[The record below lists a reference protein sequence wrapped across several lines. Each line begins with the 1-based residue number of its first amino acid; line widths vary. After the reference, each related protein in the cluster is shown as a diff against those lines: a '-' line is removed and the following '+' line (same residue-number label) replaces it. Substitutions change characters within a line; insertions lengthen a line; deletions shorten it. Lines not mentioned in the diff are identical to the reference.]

1 MHPLLWPIVVPAV
14 AGFLCLLVPRKV
26 RAVREILAIGAT
38 LWTFLL
44 TIGIFRGGEQF
55 MQQDW
60 LEFGFFTVAFDLR
73 AYHFASFVL
82 MFIAFFGL
90 AVASYSASYMAGKP
104 AGRSYYA
111 YLLWTV
117 AASCGAVL
125 ADNLIVLLIF
135 WEIVTILFYLLV
147 TLGGTKLSS
156 AAARKSFVILG
167 FSDCA
172 LLLGIVFLW
181 VLGGSLSLSQLS
193 VKMGG
198 SLTYIAFILCTIGAL
213 AKAGAWPVH
222 SWVPAAAE
230 GSPTPVMAF
239 LPASLDK
246 LLGIYLLARISLELF
261 IMDGA
266 MGLMLMIIGS
276 ATIIF
281 AVMMALVQH
290 DLKKLLSFHAVSQ
303 VGYMVLGVGTGV
315 PIGIMGGL
323 FHMVNHAI
331 YKSCL
336 FLGAGAVEKQAKTTD
351 LTKLGGLASAMPI
364 TFGAM
369 FVASMSIS
377 GVPPFNGFVSKW
389 LVYQSLVSIRQPI
402 FLIAATFG
410 SALTLASFIK
420 VLYSVF
426 WGERPKKL
434 KNVREV
440 GFLMA
445 WPMAALA
452 LLCILFGVVAQFPLQ
467 RFIGPIDLMIKDFPF
482 EGIPNSLKMSDAWW
496 SPTGATLLMILGL
509 MVGLVW
515 YLLGRVT
522 KRRRAVAFVGG
533 ESLDSDETRVV
544 GTGFYE
550 TIRNLSGFKGVYSD
564 ADKGIFDVYFLGGRL
579 GGLLVKALRN
589 LHDGVLSSY
598 LSWSIIGL
606 GILIF
611 LMELM

>member
-1 MHPLLWPIVVPAV
+1 MHPLLWPIVVPAI
-14 AGFLCLLVPRKV
+14 AGFLCFLVPRKV
-26 RAVREILAIGAT
+26 RGLREALAILAT
-38 LWTFLL
+38 LWAFLL
-44 TIGIFRGGEQF
+44 TIQIFRGGEIWLRQE
-55 MQQDW
+55 W
-60 LEFGFFTVAFDLR
+60 LELGSFSVRFDLR
-73 AYHFASFVL
+73 AYQFSSFVM
-82 MFIAFFGL
+82 MFIALFGL
-90 AVASYSASYMAGKP
+90 AVASYSASYMAKRP
-104 AGRSYYA
+104 STRSYYA

-117 AASCGAVL
+117 AASIGAVL
-125 ADNLIVLLIF
+125 ADNLLVMLIF
-135 WEIVTILFYLLV
+135 WEIVTVLFYLLI
-147 TLGGTKLSS
+147 TREEGKKSIS
-156 AAARKSFVILG
+156 AARKSFIILG

-172 LLLGIVFLW
+172 LLLGILFVGA
-181 VLGGSLSLSQLS
+181 VGGSLSIEQLS
-193 VKMGG
+193 VRLGDTV
-198 SLTYIAFILCTIGAL
+198 TYAAFILCTIGAL

-246 LLGIYLLARISLELF
+246 LLGIYLLARLTLDLF
-261 IMDGA
+261 VTDHA

-303 VGYMVLGVGTGV
+303 VGYMVLGIGTGT

-336 FLGAGAVEKQAKTTD
+336 FLGAGAVEKQTKTTE
-351 LTKLGGLASAMPI
+351 LTKLGGLAAAMPV

-369 FVASMSIS
+369 FVASMAIS
-377 GVPPFNGFVSKW
+377 GVPPFNGFFSKW
-389 LVYQSLVSIRQPI
+389 LVYQSLVTIRQPI
-402 FLIAATFG
+402 FLIAALFG

-434 KNVREV
+434 KGVKEV

-445 WPMAALA
+445 WPMVALA
-452 LLCILFGVVAQFPLQ
+452 LLCILFGIVAQFPL
-467 RFIGPIDLMIKDFPF
+467 RAFIGPVVGF
-482 EGIPNSLKMSDAWW
+482 EFKQAPAQISMTNALW
-496 SPTGATLLMILGL
+496 SPTLATVLIVIGLLLGL
-509 MVGLVW
+509 FV
-515 YLLGRVT
+515 YLMGRIGS
-522 KRRRAVAFVGG
+522 RRRAPAFIGG
-533 ESLDSDETRVV
+533 EKLDTDETRVV

-550 TIRNLSGFKGVYSD
+550 TIRNLGIFRGIYGD
-564 ADKGIFDVYFLGGRL
+564 ADRGVFDVYFLGDRFGS
-579 GGLLVKALRN
+579 LVVNSLRR

-606 GILIF
+606 GLLVF

>member
-1 MHPLLWPIVVPAV
+1 MHPLLWPIVIPTV
-14 AGFLCLLVPRKV
+14 AGFLCFLVPRKV
-26 RAVREILAIGAT
+26 RGLREVLAILAT

-44 TIGIFRGGEQF
+44 TVQIFRGGEIWLRQPWLQF
-55 MQQDW
+55 
-60 LEFGFFTVAFDLR
+60 GSFTVDFNLR
-73 AYHFASFVL
+73 AYQFSSFAMV
-82 MFIAFFGL
+82 FIALFGL
-90 AVASYSASYMAGKP
+90 AVASYSASYMAK
-104 AGRSYYA
+104 RSSNKSYFA

-117 AASCGAVL
+117 AASIGAVL
-125 ADNLIVLLIF
+125 ADNLLVMLIF
-135 WEIVTILFYLLV
+135 WEIVTILFYLLI
-147 TLGGTKLSS
+147 TREETKLSIT
-156 AAARKSFVILG
+156 AARKSFIILG

-172 LLLGIVFLW
+172 LLLGIIFVW
-181 VLGGSLSLSQLS
+181 IIGGSLSLQELNIQL
-193 VKMGG
+193 GH
-198 SLTYIAFILCTIGAL
+198 SLNYLAFILCTIGAL

-246 LLGIYLLARISLELF
+246 LLGIYLLARLTLDLF
-261 IMDGA
+261 VTDHA

-303 VGYMVLGVGTGV
+303 VGYMVLGIGTGT

-336 FLGAGAVEKQAKTTD
+336 FLGAGAVEKQAKTTE
-351 LTKLGGLASAMPI
+351 LTKLGGLAAAMPV

-369 FVASMSIS
+369 FVASMAIS
-377 GVPPFNGFVSKW
+377 GVPPFNGFFSKW
-389 LVYQSLVSIRQPI
+389 LVYQSLVTIRQPI
-402 FLIAATFG
+402 FLIAALFG

-434 KNVREV
+434 RGVKEV

-445 WPMAALA
+445 WPMVALA
-452 LLCILFGVVAQFPLQ
+452 LLCILFGIVAQFPL
-467 RFIGPIDLMIKDFPF
+467 RAFIGPVVGF
-482 EGIPNSLKMSDAWW
+482 EFEQAPTRISMVNALW
-496 SPTGATLLMILGL
+496 SPTLATALIIIGLLLGL
-509 MVGLVW
+509 VI
-515 YLLGRVT
+515 YLMGRIGA
-522 KRRRAVAFVGG
+522 RRRAPAFVGG
-533 ESLDSDETRVV
+533 EKLDTDETRVL

-550 TIRNLSGFKGVYSD
+550 TIRNLGIFKGIYGD
-564 ADKGIFDVYFLGGRL
+564 ADRGIFDVYFLGDRFGS
-579 GGLLVKALRN
+579 LLVVALRR

-606 GILIF
+606 GLLVF

>member
-14 AGFLCLLVPRKV
+14 AGFLCLLIPRKV
-26 RAVREILAIGAT
+26 RGLREALAILAT

-44 TIGIFRGGEQF
+44 TIQIFRGGEIWLRQG
-55 MQQDW
+55 W
-60 LEFGFFTVAFDLR
+60 LELGSLAVRFDLR
-73 AYHFASFVL
+73 AYQFSSFVM
-82 MFIAFFGL
+82 MFIALFGL
-90 AVASYSASYMAGKP
+90 AVASYSAAYMFKRP
-104 AGRSYYA
+104 STRSYYA

-117 AASCGAVL
+117 AASIGAVL
-125 ADNLIVLLIF
+125 ADNLLVMLIF
-135 WEIVTILFYLLV
+135 GEIVTVLFYLLI
-147 TLGGTKLSS
+147 TREGGARSVS
-156 AAARKSFVILG
+156 AARKSFIILG

-172 LLLGIVFLW
+172 LLLGILFLGAI
-181 VLGGSLSLSQLS
+181 GGSLSIEQVSITLGRPVAYL
-193 VKMGG
+193 
-198 SLTYIAFILCTIGAL
+198 AFILCTIGAL

-246 LLGIYLLARISLELF
+246 LLGIYLLARLTLDLF
-261 IMDGA
+261 VTDHA

-303 VGYMVLGVGTGV
+303 VGYMVLGIGTGT

-336 FLGAGAVEKQAKTTD
+336 FLGAGAVEKQAKTTE
-351 LTKLGGLASAMPI
+351 LTKLGGLAAAMPV

-369 FVASMSIS
+369 FVASMAIS
-377 GVPPFNGFVSKW
+377 GVPPFNGFFSKW
-389 LVYQSLVSIRQPI
+389 LVYQALVTIRQPI
-402 FLIAATFG
+402 FLIAALFG

-434 KNVREV
+434 KGVKEV

-445 WPMAALA
+445 WPMVALA
-452 LLCILFGVVAQFPLQ
+452 LLCILFGIVAQFPL
-467 RFIGPIDLMIKDFPF
+467 RAFIGPVVGF
-482 EGIPNSLKMSDAWW
+482 EFNQAPARISMANALW
-496 SPTGATLLMILGL
+496 SPTLATGLIIIGLLLGL
-509 MVGLVW
+509 FV
-515 YLLGRVT
+515 YLLGRIGA
-522 KRRRAVAFVGG
+522 RRRAPAFIGG
-533 ESLDSDETRVV
+533 EKLDTEETRVV

-550 TIRNLSGFKGVYSD
+550 TIRNLGIFRGIYGD
-564 ADKGIFDVYFLGGRL
+564 ADRGVFDVYFLGDRIGS
-579 GGLLVKALRN
+579 LLVGSLRR

-606 GILIF
+606 GLLVF

>member
-1 MHPLLWPIVVPAV
+1 MNPLLWPIVIPAI

-26 RAVREILAIGAT
+26 RAVRELLAIVAT

-44 TIGIFRGGEQF
+44 TIQIFRGGEIWLRQG
-55 MQQDW
+55 W
-60 LEFGFFTVAFDLR
+60 LEFGFLSVSFDLR
-73 AYHFASFVL
+73 AYQFSSFVM
-82 MFIAFFGL
+82 MFIALFGL
-90 AVASYSASYMAGKP
+90 AVASYSASYMAKKP
-104 AGRSYYA
+104 SARSYYV

-117 AASCGAVL
+117 SASIGAVL
-125 ADNLIVLLIF
+125 ADNLLVMLIF
-135 WEIVTILFYLLV
+135 WEIVTILFYLLI
-147 TLGGTKLSS
+147 TREEGKASIS
-156 AAARKSFVILG
+156 AARKSFVILG

-172 LLLGIVFLW
+172 LLLGILFVGAI
-181 VLGGSLSLSQLS
+181 GGSLSIERLSIQL
-193 VKMGG
+193 GDTF
-198 SLTYIAFILCTIGAL
+198 TYLAFILCAIGAL

-230 GSPTPVMAF
+230 GAPTPVMAF

-246 LLGIYLLARISLELF
+246 LLGIYLLARLTLDLF
-261 IMDGA
+261 VMDHA
-266 MGLMLMIIGS
+266 MGMMLMVIGS

-303 VGYMVLGVGTGV
+303 VGYMVLGIGTGI

-336 FLGAGAVEKQAKTTD
+336 FLGAGAVEKQARTTE
-351 LTKLGGLASAMPI
+351 LTKLGGLAAAMPV
-364 TFGAM
+364 TFGTM
-369 FVASMSIS
+369 FVASMAIS
-377 GVPPFNGFVSKW
+377 GVPPFNGFFSKW
-389 LVYQSLVSIRQPI
+389 MVYQSLVSIRQPI
-402 FLIAATFG
+402 FLIAALFG

-434 KNVREV
+434 KGVKEV

-445 WPMAALA
+445 WPMVALA
-452 LLCILFGVVAQFPLQ
+452 LLCIIFGVVAQFPL
-467 RFIGPIDLMIKDFPF
+467 RAFIGPVVGF
-482 EGIPNSLKMSDAWW
+482 EFERAPAQISLTNALWN
-496 SPTGATLLMILGL
+496 PTLATVLIVIGLLMGL
-509 MVGLVW
+509 FIYLVGRI
-515 YLLGRVT
+515 GA
-522 KRRRAVAFVGG
+522 RRRAPAFIGG
-533 ESLDSDETRVV
+533 EKLDTEETRVD

-550 TIRNLSGFKGVYSD
+550 TIRNLGVFRGIYGD
-564 ADKGIFDVYFLGGRL
+564 ADRGIFDVYFLGDRL
-579 GGLLVKALRN
+579 GSLLVNSLRR

-606 GILIF
+606 GILVF

>member
-14 AGFLCLLVPRKV
+14 AGFLCFLVPRKV
-26 RAVREILAIGAT
+26 RGLREVLAILAT
-38 LWTFLL
+38 LWAFLL
-44 TIGIFRGGEQF
+44 TVQIFRGGEIWLRQE
-55 MQQDW
+55 W
-60 LEFGFFTVAFDLR
+60 LELGSFSVRFDLR
-73 AYHFASFVL
+73 AYQFSSFVM
-82 MFIAFFGL
+82 MFIALFGL
-90 AVASYSASYMAGKP
+90 AVASYSASYMAKRP
-104 AGRSYYA
+104 STRSYYA

-117 AASCGAVL
+117 AASIGAVL
-125 ADNLIVLLIF
+125 ADNLLVMLIF
-135 WEIVTILFYLLV
+135 WEIVTILFYLLITREEGKKSV
-147 TLGGTKLSS
+147 
-156 AAARKSFVILG
+156 AAARKSFIILG

-172 LLLGIVFLW
+172 LLLGILFVGA
-181 VLGGSLSLSQLS
+181 VGGSLSIEQLS
-193 VKMGG
+193 ITLGDAF
-198 SLTYIAFILCTIGAL
+198 TYTAFILCTIGAL

-246 LLGIYLLARISLELF
+246 LLGIYLLARLTLDLF
-261 IMDGA
+261 VTDHA

-303 VGYMVLGVGTGV
+303 VGYMVLGIGTGT

-336 FLGAGAVEKQAKTTD
+336 FLGAGAVEKQAKTTE
-351 LTKLGGLASAMPI
+351 LTKLGGLAAAMPV

-369 FVASMSIS
+369 FVASMAIS
-377 GVPPFNGFVSKW
+377 GVPPFNGFFSKW
-389 LVYQSLVSIRQPI
+389 LVYQSLVTIRQPI
-402 FLIAATFG
+402 FLIAALFG

-434 KNVREV
+434 KGVKEV

-445 WPMAALA
+445 WPMVALA
-452 LLCILFGVVAQFPLQ
+452 LLCILFGIVAQLPL
-467 RFIGPIDLMIKDFPF
+467 RAFIGPVVGF
-482 EGIPNSLKMSDAWW
+482 EFEQAPAQISMTNALW
-496 SPTGATLLMILGL
+496 SPTLATVLIVIGLLLGL
-509 MVGLVW
+509 FV
-515 YLLGRVT
+515 YLMGRIGA
-522 KRRRAVAFVGG
+522 RRRAPAFIGG
-533 ESLDSDETRVV
+533 EKLDTDETRVV

-550 TIRNLSGFKGVYSD
+550 TIRNLGIFKGIYGD
-564 ADKGIFDVYFLGGRL
+564 ANRGVFDVYFLGDRFGS
-579 GGLLVKALRN
+579 LVVNALRR

-606 GILIF
+606 GLLVF

>member
-1 MHPLLWPIVVPAV
+1 MNPLLWPIVVPAV
-14 AGFLCLLVPRKV
+14 AGFLCLLVPRRV
-26 RAVREILAIGAT
+26 RLVRELLAILAT
-38 LWTFLL
+38 LWTLLL
-44 TIGIFRGGEQF
+44 TVQIFRGGEMWLRQG
-55 MQQDW
+55 W
-60 LEFGFFTVAFDLR
+60 LEFGSLTVSFDLR
-73 AYHFASFVL
+73 AYQFSSFVM
-82 MFIAFFGL
+82 MFIALFGL
-90 AVASYSASYMAGKP
+90 AVASYSAAYMARRP
-104 AGRSYYA
+104 SGRTYYA
-111 YLLWTV
+111 FLLWTV
-117 AASCGAVL
+117 SASIGAVL
-125 ADNLIVLLIF
+125 ADNLLVMLIF

-147 TLGGTKLSS
+147 TREEGKKSIY
-156 AAARKSFVILG
+156 AARKSFVILG

-172 LLLGIVFLW
+172 LLLGILFVGAI
-181 VLGGSLSLSQLS
+181 GGSLSMQQLS
-193 VKMGG
+193 IKLGNG
-198 SLTYIAFILCTIGAL
+198 FTYLAFILCTIGAL

-246 LLGIYLLARISLELF
+246 LLGIYLLARLTLNLF
-261 IMDGA
+261 VMDHA
-266 MGLMLMIIGS
+266 MGLMLMIVGS

-303 VGYMVLGVGTGV
+303 VGYMVLGIGTGV

-336 FLGAGAVEKQAKTTD
+336 FLGAGSVEKQAKTTE
-351 LTKLGGLASAMPI
+351 LTKLGGLAAAMPI

-369 FVASMSIS
+369 FVASMAIS
-377 GVPPFNGFVSKW
+377 GVPPLNGFFSKW

-402 FLIAATFG
+402 FLIAALFG

-434 KNVREV
+434 RGVKEV

-445 WPMAALA
+445 WPMVALA
-452 LLCILFGVVAQFPLQ
+452 LLCILFGIVAQFPL
-467 RFIGPIDLMIKDFPF
+467 RAFIGPVVGF
-482 EGIPNSLKMSDAWW
+482 EFERAPAQISMTNALW
-496 SPTGATLLMILGL
+496 SPTLATALIIIGLLLG
-509 MVGLVW
+509 VII
-515 YLLGRVT
+515 YLLGRIGA
-522 KRRRAVAFVGG
+522 RRRAPAFIGG
-533 ESLDSDETRVV
+533 EKLDTEETRVV

-550 TIRNLSGFKGVYSD
+550 TIRNLGIFRGVYGD
-564 ADKGIFDVYFLGGRL
+564 ADRGVFDIYFLGDRIGS
-579 GGLLVKALRN
+579 LLVSSLRR

-606 GILIF
+606 GILVFIMV
-611 LMELM
+611 LM